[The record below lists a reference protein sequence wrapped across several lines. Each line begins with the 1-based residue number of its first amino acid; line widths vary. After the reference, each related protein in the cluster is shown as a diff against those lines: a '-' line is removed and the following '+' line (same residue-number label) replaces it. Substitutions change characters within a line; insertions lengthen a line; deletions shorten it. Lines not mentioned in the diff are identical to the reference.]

1 MVINGNLKI
10 KIMEI
15 KIEDYLSEEEIKEIV
30 KEEIRKHVRNCV
42 GEVSVSQDKARVMLS
57 VMAKQIA
64 RDGIQGLIPNF
75 KEYLDEHIKEEIKK
89 IQLHDFFTHNMGWRS
104 DGNKLINSILSD
116 NKQLIDAKIKEI
128 FKLHETK

>member
-1 MVINGNLKI
+1 
-10 KIMEI
+10 MEI

-30 KEEIRKHVRNCV
+30 KEEIKKHVRNCV

-75 KEYLDEHIKEEIKK
+75 KESLNEHIKEEIKK

-116 NKQLIDAKIKEI
+116 NKALIDAKIKEL
-128 FKLHETK
+128 FKLIENKNEQNNN

>member
-1 MVINGNLKI
+1 MN
-10 KIMEI
+10 I

-75 KEYLDEHIKEEIKK
+75 KESLAEHIKAEITN
-89 IQLHDFFTHNMGWRS
+89 IHLHAFFTHNMGWRS

-116 NKQLIDAKIKEI
+116 NKALIDAKIKEI
-128 FKLHETK
+128 FKTLNK

>member
-1 MVINGNLKI
+1 
-10 KIMEI
+10 MENNMNI

-75 KEYLDEHIKEEIKK
+75 KESLDEHIKEEIKK

-116 NKQLIDAKIKEI
+116 NRDLIDAKIKEI
-128 FKLHETK
+128 FKTKL

>member
-1 MVINGNLKI
+1 
-10 KIMEI
+10 MEI

-30 KEEIRKHVRNCV
+30 KEEIKKHVRNCV
-42 GEVSVSQDKARVMLS
+42 GEVSVSRDKARVMLS

-75 KEYLDEHIKEEIKK
+75 KESLNEHIKEEIKNLK
-89 IQLHDFFTHNMGWRS
+89 LHDFFTHNMGWRS

-116 NKQLIDAKIKEI
+116 NKALIDAKIKEI
-128 FKLHETK
+128 FKTLEK

>member
-1 MVINGNLKI
+1 MNIN
-10 KIMEI
+10 I

-30 KEEIRKHVRNCV
+30 KEEIRKHIRNCV

-75 KEYLDEHIKEEIKK
+75 KESLDEHIKEEIKK
-89 IQLHDFFTHNMGWRS
+89 LQLHDFFTHNMGWRS
-104 DGNKLINSILSD
+104 DGNKLINSILSE
-116 NKQLIDAKIKEI
+116 NKALIDAKIKEI
-128 FKLHETK
+128 FKTIN

>member
-1 MVINGNLKI
+1 MNIN
-10 KIMEI
+10 I
-15 KIEDYLSEEEIKEIV
+15 KIEDYLSEEEIKEIISD
-30 KEEIRKHVRNCV
+30 EIRKHIRNCV

-75 KEYLDEHIKEEIKK
+75 KESLNEHIKEEIKNLK
-89 IQLHDFFTHNMGWRS
+89 LHDFFTHNMGWRS

-116 NKQLIDAKIKEI
+116 NKALIDAKIKEI
-128 FKLHETK
+128 FKTLEK

>member
-1 MVINGNLKI
+1 MN
-10 KIMEI
+10 I

-30 KEEIRKHVRNCV
+30 KEEIKKHVRNCV

-75 KEYLDEHIKEEIKK
+75 KESLNEHIKEEIKK

-116 NKQLIDAKIKEI
+116 NKALIDAKIKEL
-128 FKLHETK
+128 FKLIENKNEQNNN

>member
-1 MVINGNLKI
+1 
-10 KIMEI
+10 MEI

-30 KEEIRKHVRNCV
+30 KEEIKKHIRNCV

-75 KEYLDEHIKEEIKK
+75 KESLNEHIKEEIKNLK
-89 IQLHDFFTHNMGWRS
+89 LHDFFTHNMGWRS

-116 NKQLIDAKIKEI
+116 NKALIDAKIKEI
-128 FKLHETK
+128 FKTLEK

>member
-1 MVINGNLKI
+1 
-10 KIMEI
+10 MEI

-30 KEEIRKHVRNCV
+30 KEEIKKHVRNCV

-75 KEYLDEHIKEEIKK
+75 KESLNEHIKEEIKNLK
-89 IQLHDFFTHNMGWRS
+89 LHDFFTHNMGWRS

-116 NKQLIDAKIKEI
+116 NKALIDAKIKEI
-128 FKLHETK
+128 FKTLEK

>member
-1 MVINGNLKI
+1 MN
-10 KIMEI
+10 I

-75 KEYLDEHIKEEIKK
+75 KESLNEHIKEEIKK

-116 NKQLIDAKIKEI
+116 NKALIDAKIKEL
-128 FKLHETK
+128 FKLIENKNEQNNN

>member
-1 MVINGNLKI
+1 MNIN
-10 KIMEI
+10 I
-15 KIEDYLSEEEIKEIV
+15 KIEDYLSEEEIKEIISD
-30 KEEIRKHVRNCV
+30 EIRKHVRNCV

-75 KEYLDEHIKEEIKK
+75 KESLNEHIKEEIKNLK
-89 IQLHDFFTHNMGWRS
+89 LHDFFTHNMGWRS

-116 NKQLIDAKIKEI
+116 NKALIDAKIKEI
-128 FKLHETK
+128 FKTLEK

>member
-1 MVINGNLKI
+1 
-10 KIMEI
+10 MEI

-75 KEYLDEHIKEEIKK
+75 KESLDAHIKEEIKNLK
-89 IQLHDFFTHNMGWRS
+89 LHDFFTHNMGWRS

-116 NKQLIDAKIKEI
+116 NKALIDAKIKEI
-128 FKLHETK
+128 FKTLEK

>member
-1 MVINGNLKI
+1 MNIN
-10 KIMEI
+10 I
-15 KIEDYLSEEEIKEIV
+15 KIEDYLSEEEIKEIISD
-30 KEEIRKHVRNCV
+30 EIRKHIRNCV

-75 KEYLDEHIKEEIKK
+75 KESLDEHIKEEIKK
-89 IQLHDFFTHNMGWRS
+89 LQLHDFFTHNMGWRS

-116 NKQLIDAKIKEI
+116 NKALIDAKIKEI
-128 FKLHETK
+128 FRLLNK

>member
-1 MVINGNLKI
+1 MNIN
-10 KIMEI
+10 I
-15 KIEDYLSEEEIKEIV
+15 KIEDYLSEEEIKEIISD
-30 KEEIRKHVRNCV
+30 EIRKHIRNCV

-75 KEYLDEHIKEEIKK
+75 KESLDEHIKEEVKK
-89 IQLHDFFTHNMGWRS
+89 LQLHDFFTHNMGWRS

-116 NKQLIDAKIKEI
+116 NRDLIDAKIKEI
-128 FKLHETK
+128 FKTKL

>member
-1 MVINGNLKI
+1 
-10 KIMEI
+10 MEI

-42 GEVSVSQDKARVMLS
+42 GEVSVSQDKSRVMLS

-75 KEYLDEHIKEEIKK
+75 KESLNEHIKEEIKNLK
-89 IQLHDFFTHNMGWRS
+89 LYDFFTHNMGWRS
-104 DGNKLINSILSD
+104 DGNKLINSILFD
-116 NKQLIDAKIKEI
+116 NKALIDAKIKEI
-128 FKLHETK
+128 FKTLEK

>member
-1 MVINGNLKI
+1 MN
-10 KIMEI
+10 I

-30 KEEIRKHVRNCV
+30 KEEIRKHIRNCV

-75 KEYLDEHIKEEIKK
+75 KESLDEHIKEEVKK
-89 IQLHDFFTHNMGWRS
+89 LQLHDFITHNMGWRS
-104 DGNKLINSILSD
+104 DGNKLINSILSE
-116 NKQLIDAKIKEI
+116 NKALIDAKIKEI
-128 FKLHETK
+128 FKTIN

>member
-1 MVINGNLKI
+1 
-10 KIMEI
+10 MEI
-15 KIEDYLSEEEIKEIV
+15 KIEDYLSEEEIKKIV

-42 GEVSVSQDKARVMLS
+42 GEISVSQDKSRVMLS

-64 RDGIQGLIPNF
+64 TDGIQELIPNF
-75 KEYLDEHIKEEIKK
+75 KESLDEHIKEEIKK

-116 NKQLIDAKIKEI
+116 NKALIDAKIKEI
-128 FKLHETK
+128 FKTLEK